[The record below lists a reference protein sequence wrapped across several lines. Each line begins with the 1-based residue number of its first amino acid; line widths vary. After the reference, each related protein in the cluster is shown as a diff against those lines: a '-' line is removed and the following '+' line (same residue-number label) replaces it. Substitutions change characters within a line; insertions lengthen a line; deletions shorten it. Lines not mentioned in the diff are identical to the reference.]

1 MKIKQKNQ
9 ILIDANTPSLSKI
22 KKNNRIKNKRVIK
35 QIMKGNKIHKK
46 MEKYNKMQS
55 TRKREN
61 RKKNKTKI

>member
-9 ILIDANTPSLSKI
+9 IIIDSNTPPLSKI

-46 MEKYNKMQS
+46 QKNIIKCSPLEK
-55 TRKREN
+55 E
-61 RKKNKTKI
+61 KT